1 MFVHFPNINKSL
13 YLFHIYPFT
22 SDLTFDQHHTLQLL
36 KDLLTVNL
44 SRHLQIRLDKSA
56 SALCVNN
63 SKKIFKRAKSS
74 QLKSV
79 GETAAQGIKTPLL
92 YSICV

>member
-22 SDLTFDQHHTLQLL
+22 SDLTFDQHYTLQLL
-36 KDLLTVNL
+36 KDLLTVTL
-44 SRHLQIRLDKSA
+44 SKHLRIRLDKSA

-63 SKKIFKRAKSS
+63 SKKYLRAKFS